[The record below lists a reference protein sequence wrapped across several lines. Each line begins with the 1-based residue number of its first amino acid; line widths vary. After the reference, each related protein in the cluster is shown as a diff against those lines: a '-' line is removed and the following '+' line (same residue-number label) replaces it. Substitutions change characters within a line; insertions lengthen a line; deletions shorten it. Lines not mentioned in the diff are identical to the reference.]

1 MREDKAGDA
10 TQSHDAAIVSF
21 MVATSASRNDPAPVK
36 SWKPHALTFYI
47 IAHNN
52 GPAERER
59 EREREK
65 EKARL
70 FCLLLSPPFPNSEGR
85 EVIRNYN

>member
-59 EREREK
+59 ERERRK
-65 EKARL
+65 KRDCSA
-70 FCLLLSPPFPNSEGR
+70 FSSPLPFPTAKGER
-85 EVIRNYN
+85 